1 MENFHRYRT
10 ENGNELL
17 MTEDQAEVYG
27 KISNVTMIQSNVEVS
42 TSTTESKKSPKFEKV
57 SDLKEVVEPSSEE
70 PKA

>member
-42 TSTTESKKSPKFEKV
+42 TSTTESKKSPK
-57 SDLKEVVEPSSEE
+57 
-70 PKA
+70 